1 MFATLVKPQLGWLR
15 RLAFCASL
23 LSIGAGPL
31 LGQTAFIN
39 EIHYDNIGKDTG
51 EAIEVAGPAKTDLS
65 GWVLA
70 LYNGRNGT
78 LYHTEPLSGI
88 IPDQANGFGA
98 IAFSLAKRIQNGAP
112 DGIALVANG
121 KVVQFL
127 SYEGTF
133 TAAGGPADGMTSTD
147 IRVAESGSTPG
158 EFSLQLKG
166 TGTASGDFFW
176 SKPTQSSFG
185 AVNAEQSFG
194 TDAATVTNTPSA
206 ENTRAS
212 SPLPSNP
219 SIAHSTS
226 PPVLRICELQG
237 AGHTSPHEGEQVVVR
252 GIVTAVARN
261 GFYFQDPTGDGDER
275 TSDGMFVYTKKAPKV
290 SVGDEVQV
298 TGPVIEYIPGGAAT
312 NNLSITEFS
321 QPDRI
326 QIVSTNNPAL
336 APVVLGATG
345 RQPPTRVIDDDRFA
359 VFDPAE
365 DGIDF
370 YESLEGMLVEV
381 PDAVAISPTNR
392 FGEIVVLANAG
403 AGQRLN
409 SRGGLNLTPTTLH
422 PQRIQLDDSL
432 LPGDMPA
439 AQVGDALGDVRG
451 PVSYRFGNFE
461 VLVLTEPVVE
471 SAGLVPETTTLV
483 GTAQHLTVGS
493 FNVFNLDPN
502 DDDKSADLA
511 DGQFAAIADQIVHRL
526 RSPDVLALQ
535 EVQDNSGGVNDGTTS
550 ADQTAQTLIAAIAA
564 AGGPRYA
571 YADVAPPDG
580 ADGGQPGGN
589 IRVAY
594 LYQPGRVAL
603 IGSVERIEDTD
614 GDDAFRRSRKPLKA
628 AFDFKGTKLTVIN
641 NHFSSKSGSPPLLG
655 RIQPPTNG
663 GLAKRLAQAAF
674 IHDLVAELLAA
685 DPNANIVVLG
695 DFNEC
700 SFPLAPVQP
709 PPGDVLQ
716 TLAGTPP
723 ILFNLGDAVDGD
735 LAYSYNFQGI
745 SQQLDHLLV
754 SSALLALQPE
764 FAPVH
769 VNTEFPNQA
778 SDHDPIL
785 ARLLLYDRPD

>member
-1 MFATLVKPQLGWLR
+1 MFATLAKPQLGWLR
-15 RLAFCASL
+15 RLALCASL
-23 LSIGAGPL
+23 LSLGAGPS

-51 EAIEVAGPAKTDLS
+51 EAIEVAGPAGTDLS
-65 GWVLA
+65 GWALA
-70 LYNGRNGT
+70 LYNGRNGASYRT
-78 LYHTEPLSGI
+78 KSLSGI
-88 IPDQANGFGA
+88 IPDQANGFGT
-98 IAFSLAKRIQNGAP
+98 IAFSFPRSIQNGAP
-112 DGIALVANG
+112 DGIALIANG
-121 KVVQFL
+121 QVVQFL

-133 TAAGGPADGMTSTD
+133 TAVGGPADGMTSTD
-147 IRVAESGSTPG
+147 IRVAESGSTPV

-166 TGTASGDFFW
+166 TGTAPSDFFW
-176 SKPTQSSFG
+176 SIPTQSSFG
-185 AVNAEQSFG
+185 AVNADQVFG
-194 TDAATVTNTPSA
+194 TDAAIDDNTP
-206 ENTRAS
+206 
-212 SPLPSNP
+212 L
-219 SIAHSTS
+219 
-226 PPVLRICELQG
+226 LRIYEIQG
-237 AGHTSPHEGEQVVVR
+237 ASHTSPHKDEQVSTR

-261 GFYFQDPTGDGDER
+261 GFYFQDPIGDGDER
-275 TSDGMFVYTKKAPKV
+275 TSDGMFVYTKKAPGV
-290 SVGDEVQV
+290 SIGDEVQV
-298 TGPVIEYIPGGAAT
+298 TDTVIEYIPGGAAT
-312 NNLSITEFS
+312 NNLSITQFS

-326 QIVSTNNPAL
+326 QTLSTGNPIP
-336 APVVLGATG
+336 APVVIGAAG
-345 RQPPTRVIDDDRFA
+345 RQPPTRVIDNDNFA
-359 VFDPAE
+359 IFDPEE

-381 PDAVAISPTNR
+381 QDAVAISPTNR
-392 FGEIVVLANAG
+392 FGEIVVLADAG
-403 AGQRLN
+403 AGQLLN
-409 SRGGLNLTPTTLH
+409 SRGGLNLTPDTLH

-432 LPGDMPA
+432 LPGPMPA
-439 AQVGDALGDVRG
+439 AQVGDALGTVHG

-471 SAGLVPETTTLV
+471 SAGLVPETTALV

-493 FNVFNLDPN
+493 FNVLNLDPN
-502 DDDKSADLA
+502 DDDESADLA

-526 RSPDVLALQ
+526 RAPDVLALQ
-535 EVQDNSGGVNDGTTS
+535 EMQDNSGAVNDGTTS

-564 AGGPRYA
+564 AGGPKYE

-594 LYQPGRVAL
+594 LYQPARVAL
-603 IGSVERIEDTD
+603 IGAVERIE
-614 GDDAFRRSRKPLKA
+614 DDAFRRSRKPLKA

-641 NHFSSKSGSPPLLG
+641 NHFSSKFGSPPLFG

-663 GLAKRLAQAAF
+663 GLAQRLAQAAF

-695 DFNEC
+695 DLNEC
-700 SFPLAPVQP
+700 PFPLAPVQP

-723 ILFNLGDAVDGD
+723 ILFNLGDEGDGD
-735 LAYSYNFQGI
+735 LAYSYNFQGN
-745 SQQLDHLLV
+745 SQQLDYLLV
-754 SSALLALQPE
+754 SAALLALQPE
-764 FAPVH
+764 FDPVH

-785 ARLLLYDRPD
+785 ARFLLY

>member
-1 MFATLVKPQLGWLR
+1 MFATLAKPQLGWLR
-15 RLAFCASL
+15 RSVLCASL

-39 EIHYDNIGKDTG
+39 EIHYDNIGKDTD
-51 EAIEVAGPAKTDLS
+51 EAIEVAGPAGTNLS
-65 GWVLA
+65 GWALA

-88 IPDQANGFGA
+88 IPDQADGFGA
-98 IAFSLAKRIQNGAP
+98 VAFGLAKRIQNGSP

-147 IRVAESGSTPG
+147 IRVAESGSTPV

-166 TGTASGDFFW
+166 TDTTPGDFFW
-176 SKPTQSSFG
+176 SIPAQSSFG
-185 AVNAEQSFG
+185 AVNAEQVFG
-194 TDAATVTNTPSA
+194 TDAAINDNTPSA
-206 ENTRAS
+206 AH
-212 SPLPSNP
+212 
-219 SIAHSTS
+219 IAS
-226 PPVLRICELQG
+226 PPVLRICKIQG
-237 AGHTSPHEGEQVVVR
+237 AGHISPHEGEQVATR

-261 GFYFQDPTGDGDER
+261 GFYFQDATGDGDER
-275 TSDGMFVYTKKAPKV
+275 TSDGMFVFTKNAPKV
-290 SVGDEVQV
+290 SIGDEVQV
-298 TGPVIEYIPGGAAT
+298 TGTVIEYIPGGAAT

-326 QIVSTNNPAL
+326 KIVSTGNPIPAPL
-336 APVVLGATG
+336 AIGAAD
-345 RQPPTRVIDDDRFA
+345 RRPPTRVIDNDNFA
-359 VFDPAE
+359 IFDPAE

-381 PDAVAISPTNR
+381 QDAVAISPTNR
-392 FGEIVVLANAG
+392 FGEIVVLADAG
-403 AGQRLN
+403 ARQQLN
-409 SRGGLNLTPTTLH
+409 SRVGLNLTPETLH

-432 LPGDMPA
+432 LPGAMPA
-439 AQVGDALGDVRG
+439 AQVGDTLGDVRG

-471 SAGLVPETTTLV
+471 SAGLMPEMTTLI

-526 RSPDVLALQ
+526 GAPDVLALQ
-535 EVQDNSGGVNDGTTS
+535 EVQDNSGAANDGTTS
-550 ADQTAQTLIAAIAA
+550 ADQTAQTLIAAVAA
-564 AGGPRYA
+564 AGGPSYE

-614 GDDAFRRSRKPLKA
+614 GDDAFRNSRKPLKA

-641 NHFSSKSGSPPLLG
+641 CHFSSKSGSPPLFG
-655 RIQPPTNG
+655 RIQPTTNG
-663 GLAKRLAQAAF
+663 GLPKRLAQAAF

-700 SFPLAPVQP
+700 PFPLDPVQP

-723 ILFNLGDAVDGD
+723 LLFNLGDAVNGD

-754 SSALLALQPE
+754 SSALITLQPE
-764 FAPVH
+764 FDHVH

>member
-1 MFATLVKPQLGWLR
+1 MFATYSKPQLGWLR
-15 RLAFCASL
+15 RLALCAFL
-23 LSIGAGPL
+23 LSLGAGPL

-51 EAIEVAGPAKTDLS
+51 EAIEVAGPAGTDLS
-65 GWVLA
+65 GWALA
-70 LYNGRNGT
+70 LYNGRNGA
-78 LYHTEPLSGI
+78 LYRTKSLSGV
-88 IPDQANGFGA
+88 IPDQTNGFGT
-98 IAFSLAKRIQNGAP
+98 ISFGFAKSIQNGAP

-121 KVVQFL
+121 KIIQFL

-133 TAAGGPADGMTSTD
+133 TAVGGPADGMTSTD
-147 IRVAESGSTPG
+147 IRVAESGSTPV

-166 TGTASGDFFW
+166 TGTAPSDFFW
-176 SKPTQSSFG
+176 SIPTQSSFG
-185 AVNAEQSFG
+185 AVNADQVFG
-194 TDAATVTNTPSA
+194 TDAAIDDNTP
-206 ENTRAS
+206 
-212 SPLPSNP
+212 L
-219 SIAHSTS
+219 
-226 PPVLRICELQG
+226 LRIYEIQG
-237 AGHTSPHEGEQVVVR
+237 ASHTSPHKDEQVSTR
-252 GIVTAVARN
+252 GIVTAVSRN
-261 GFYFQDPTGDGDER
+261 GFYFQDAIGDGDER
-275 TSDGMFVYTKKAPKV
+275 TSDGMFVYTKSVPKV
-290 SVGDEVQV
+290 SIGDEVQV
-298 TGPVIEYIPGGAAT
+298 TDTVIEYIPGSAAT

-326 QIVSTNNPAL
+326 QTLSTGNPIP
-336 APVVLGATG
+336 APVVLGAAG
-345 RQPPTRVIDDDRFA
+345 RQPPTRVIDNDNFA
-359 VFDPAE
+359 IFDPAE

-381 PDAVAISPTNR
+381 QDVVAISPTNR
-392 FGEIVVLANAG
+392 FGEIVVLADAG
-403 AGQRLN
+403 AGQQLN
-409 SRGGLNLTPTTLH
+409 SRGGLNLTPDSLH

-439 AQVGDALGDVRG
+439 AQVGDALGTVHG

-471 SAGLVPETTTLV
+471 SAGLVPETTALV
-483 GTAQHLTVGS
+483 GTATHLTVGS
-493 FNVFNLDPN
+493 FNVLNLDPN
-502 DDDKSADLA
+502 DDDESADIA

-526 RSPDVLALQ
+526 GAPDVLALQ
-535 EVQDNSGGVNDGTTS
+535 EMQDDSGAANDGTTS

-564 AGGPRYA
+564 AGGPRYE

-594 LYQPGRVAL
+594 LYQPARVAL
-603 IGSVERIEDTD
+603 IGAVERLE
-614 GDDAFRRSRKPLKA
+614 DDAFRNSRKPLKA

-641 NHFSSKSGSPPLLG
+641 NHFSSKFGSPPLFG

-663 GLAKRLAQAAF
+663 GLVQRLAQAAF

-695 DFNEC
+695 DLNEC
-700 SFPLAPVQP
+700 PFPLAPMQP

-723 ILFNLGDAVDGD
+723 ILFNLGDEGDGD

-745 SQQLDHLLV
+745 SQQLDYLLV
-754 SSALLALQPE
+754 SAALLALQPE
-764 FAPVH
+764 FDHVH

>member
-1 MFATLVKPQLGWLR
+1 MSATYAKPQHGWLR
-15 RLAFCASL
+15 RSAFCAFL
-23 LSIGAGPL
+23 LSLVAEPL
-31 LGQTAFIN
+31 LGQPAFIN
-39 EIHYDNIGKDTG
+39 EIHYDNTGKDTG
-51 EAIEVAGPAKTDLS
+51 EAIEIAGPAGTDLS
-65 GWVLA
+65 GWALV
-70 LYNGRNGT
+70 LYNGRNGASYRT
-78 LYHTEPLSGI
+78 KSLSGI
-88 IPDQANGFGA
+88 IPDQANKFGA
-98 IAFSLAKRIQNGAP
+98 ISFSFPRSIQNGSP

-133 TAAGGPADGMTSTD
+133 TAVGGPADGMTSTD
-147 IRVAESGSTPG
+147 IRVAESNSTPV

-166 TGTASGDFFW
+166 TGTAPGDFFW
-176 SKPTQSSFG
+176 SIPTQSSFG
-185 AVNAEQSFG
+185 APNAEQVFG
-194 TDAATVTNTPSA
+194 TDAA
-206 ENTRAS
+206 
-212 SPLPSNP
+212 
-219 SIAHSTS
+219 S
-226 PPVLRICELQG
+226 PPELRICEIQG
-237 AGHTSPHEGEQVVVR
+237 AGHTSPHKDEQVSTR
-252 GIVTAVARN
+252 GIVTAVARS
-261 GFYFQDPTGDGDER
+261 GFYFQDPIGDGDER
-275 TSDGMFVYTKKAPKV
+275 TSDGMFVYTKSAPKV
-290 SVGDEVQV
+290 AIGDEVQV
-298 TGPVIEYIPGGAAT
+298 TGTVIEYIPGGAAT
-312 NNLSITEFS
+312 NNLTITEFS

-326 QIVSTNNPAL
+326 QTLSTGNPTP
-336 APVVLGATG
+336 APVVLGAAG

-359 VFDPAE
+359 VFDPAD

-392 FGEIVVLANAG
+392 FGEIVVLADAG
-403 AGQRLN
+403 AGQPLN
-409 SRGGLNLTPTTLH
+409 SRGGLNMTPHTLH

-432 LPGDMPA
+432 LPGAMPT
-439 AQVGDALGDVRG
+439 AQVGDALGHVRG

-471 SAGLVPETTTLV
+471 SAGLVPETTALV
-483 GTAQHLTVGS
+483 GTATHLTVGS
-493 FNVFNLDPN
+493 FNVYNLDPN
-502 DDDKSADLA
+502 DHDKSADLA
-511 DGQFAAIADQIVHRL
+511 DGQFAALADQIVHRL
-526 RSPDVLALQ
+526 RAPDVLALQ
-535 EVQDNSGGVNDGTTS
+535 EVQDNSGAANDGTTS

-564 AGGPRYA
+564 AGGPKYE

-594 LYQPGRVAL
+594 LYQPARVAL
-603 IGSVERIEDTD
+603 IGSVERIE
-614 GDDAFRRSRKPLKA
+614 DDAFRRSRKPLKA

-641 NHFSSKSGSPPLLG
+641 CHFSSKFGSPPLFG

-663 GLAKRLAQAAF
+663 GLAQRLAQAAF

-695 DFNEC
+695 DLNEN

-709 PPGDVLQ
+709 PPGHVLQ

-723 ILFNLGDAVDGD
+723 ILFNLGDAEDGD
-735 LAYSYNFQGI
+735 SAYSYNFQGI

-754 SSALLALQPE
+754 SAALFALQPE
-764 FAPVH
+764 FDYVH

-785 ARLLLYDRPD
+785 ARLLLY

>member
-1 MFATLVKPQLGWLR
+1 MSATLAKPQHGWIR
-15 RLAFCASL
+15 RSALCAFL
-23 LSIGAGPL
+23 LSLGAGPL

-39 EIHYDNIGKDTG
+39 EIHYDNTGKDTG
-51 EAIEVAGPAKTDLS
+51 EAIEVAGPVGTDLS
-65 GWVLA
+65 GWALV
-70 LYNGRNGT
+70 LYNGRNGASYRT
-78 LYHTEPLSGI
+78 KSLSGI
-88 IPDQANGFGA
+88 IPDQTNGFGT
-98 IAFSLAKRIQNGAP
+98 IAFGFAKSIQNGAP

-121 KVVQFL
+121 QVAQFL

-133 TAAGGPADGMTSTD
+133 TGVGGPADGMTSID
-147 IRVAESGSTPG
+147 IQVAESGSTPV

-166 TGTASGDFFW
+166 TGTVPGNFFW
-176 SKPTQSSFG
+176 SIPTQSSFG
-185 AVNAEQSFG
+185 AVNAEQVFG
-194 TDAATVTNTPSA
+194 TDAA
-206 ENTRAS
+206 
-212 SPLPSNP
+212 
-219 SIAHSTS
+219 S
-226 PPVLRICELQG
+226 PPELRICEIQG
-237 AGHTSPHEGEQVVVR
+237 ASHTSPHKDEQVSTR

-275 TSDGMFVYTKKAPKV
+275 TSDGIFVYAKSAPKV
-290 SVGDEVQV
+290 AIGDEVQV
-298 TGPVIEYIPGGAAT
+298 TGTVIEYIPGSAAT

-326 QIVSTNNPAL
+326 QTLSTGNPTP
-336 APVVLGATG
+336 APVVLGAAG

-359 VFDPAE
+359 VFDPAD

-392 FGEIVVLANAG
+392 FGEIVVLADAG
-403 AGQRLN
+403 AGQPLN
-409 SRGGLNLTPTTLH
+409 SRGGLNLRPDTLH

-432 LPGDMPA
+432 LPGPMPA
-439 AQVGDALGDVRG
+439 AQVGDALGTVRG

-471 SAGLVPETTTLV
+471 SAGSVPETTALV
-483 GTAQHLTVGS
+483 GTATHLTVGS
-493 FNVFNLDPN
+493 FNVYNLDPN
-502 DDDKSADLA
+502 DHDKSADLA
-511 DGQFAAIADQIVHRL
+511 DGQFAALADQIVHRL
-526 RSPDVLALQ
+526 RAPDVLALQ
-535 EVQDNSGGVNDGTTS
+535 EVQDNSGAANDGTTS

-564 AGGPRYA
+564 AGGPKYE

-594 LYQPGRVAL
+594 LYQPARVAL
-603 IGSVERIEDTD
+603 MGSVERIE
-614 GDDAFRRSRKPLKA
+614 DDAFRRSRKPLKA
-628 AFDFKGTKLTVIN
+628 AFDFKGTKLTMIN
-641 NHFSSKSGSPPLLG
+641 CHFSSKSGSPPLFG

-663 GLAKRLAQAAF
+663 GLAQRLAQAAF
-674 IHDLVAELLAA
+674 IHGFVAELLAA

-695 DFNEC
+695 DLNEN

-709 PPGDVLQ
+709 SLGDVLQ

-735 LAYSYNFQGI
+735 SAYSYNFQGI

-754 SSALLALQPE
+754 SAALLALQPE
-764 FAPVH
+764 FDYVH

-785 ARLLLYDRPD
+785 ARLLLY

>member
-1 MFATLVKPQLGWLR
+1 MFATLAKLQLGWLR
-15 RLAFCASL
+15 RSALRAFL
-23 LSIGAGPL
+23 LSLAAGPL
-31 LGQTAFIN
+31 LGQPAFIN

-51 EAIEVAGPAKTDLS
+51 EAIEIAGPAGTDLS
-65 GWVLA
+65 GWALV
-70 LYNGRNGT
+70 LYNGRNGASYRT
-78 LYHTEPLSGI
+78 KSLSGI
-88 IPDQANGFGA
+88 IPDQTNGFGT
-98 IAFSLAKRIQNGAP
+98 IAFGFAKSIQNGAP

-121 KVVQFL
+121 QVVQFL

-133 TAAGGPADGMTSTD
+133 TAVGGPADGMTSID
-147 IRVAESGSTPG
+147 IQVAESGSTPV

-166 TGTASGDFFW
+166 TGTAPGDFFW
-176 SKPTQSSFG
+176 SIPTQASFG
-185 AVNAEQSFG
+185 APNAEQVFG
-194 TDAATVTNTPSA
+194 TDAA
-206 ENTRAS
+206 
-212 SPLPSNP
+212 
-219 SIAHSTS
+219 S
-226 PPVLRICELQG
+226 PPELRICEIQG
-237 AGHTSPHEGEQVVVR
+237 ASHTSPHKDEQVSTR

-275 TSDGMFVYTKKAPKV
+275 TSDGIFVYTKSAPKV
-290 SVGDEVQV
+290 AIGDEVQV
-298 TGPVIEYIPGGAAT
+298 TGTVIEYIPGSAAT

-326 QIVSTNNPAL
+326 QTLSTGNPTP
-336 APVVLGATG
+336 APVVLGAAG
-345 RQPPTRVIDDDRFA
+345 RQPPTRVIDNDRFA

-392 FGEIVVLANAG
+392 FGEIVVLADAG
-403 AGQRLN
+403 AGQPLN
-409 SRGGLNLTPTTLH
+409 SRGGLNLTPHTLH

-432 LPGDMPA
+432 LPGPMPA
-439 AQVGDALGDVRG
+439 AQVGDALGTVRG

-461 VLVLTEPVVE
+461 VLVLAEPVVE
-471 SAGLVPETTTLV
+471 SAGLVPETTALV

-493 FNVFNLDPN
+493 FNVYNLDPN
-502 DDDKSADLA
+502 DDDNSADIA

-526 RSPDVLALQ
+526 RAPDVLALQ
-535 EVQDNSGGVNDGTTS
+535 EVQDNSGSANDGTTS

-564 AGGPRYA
+564 VGGPKYE
-571 YADVAPPDG
+571 YADVPPPNG
-580 ADGGQPGGN
+580 TDGGQPGGN

-594 LYQPGRVAL
+594 LYQPARVAL
-603 IGSVERIEDTD
+603 IGSVEPIE
-614 GDDAFRRSRKPLKA
+614 DDAFRRSRKPLMA

-641 NHFSSKSGSPPLLG
+641 CHFSSKFGSPPLFG

-663 GLAKRLAQAAF
+663 GLAQRLAQAAF
-674 IHDLVAELLAA
+674 VHDLVADLLAA

-695 DFNEC
+695 DLNES
-700 SFPLAPVQP
+700 SFSLAPVQP
-709 PPGDVLQ
+709 PLGDVLQ

-735 LAYSYNFQGI
+735 SAYSYNFQGI

-754 SSALLALQPE
+754 SAALLALQPE
-764 FAPVH
+764 FDYVH

-785 ARLLLYDRPD
+785 ARLLLY

>member
-1 MFATLVKPQLGWLR
+1 MFAILAKPQLGWLR
-15 RLAFCASL
+15 RLALCASL
-23 LSIGAGPL
+23 LSLGAGPS

-39 EIHYDNIGKDTG
+39 EIHYDNTGKDTG
-51 EAIEVAGPAKTDLS
+51 EAIEIAGPAGTNLS
-65 GWVLA
+65 GWTLV

-78 LYHTEPLSGI
+78 LYRTKSLSGI
-88 IPDQANGFGA
+88 IPDQANGFGT
-98 IAFSLAKRIQNGAP
+98 IAFSFPRSIQNGAP
-112 DGIALVANG
+112 DGIALIANG

-127 SYEGTF
+127 SYEGTL
-133 TAAGGPADGMTSTD
+133 TAVGGPADGMTSTD
-147 IRVAESGSTPG
+147 IRVAESNSTPV

-166 TGTASGDFFW
+166 TGTAPSDFFW
-176 SKPTQSSFG
+176 SIPTQSSFG
-185 AVNAEQSFG
+185 AVNAEQVFG
-194 TDAATVTNTPSA
+194 TDAA
-206 ENTRAS
+206 
-212 SPLPSNP
+212 
-219 SIAHSTS
+219 S
-226 PPVLRICELQG
+226 PPLLRIYEIQG
-237 AGHTSPHEGEQVVVR
+237 ASHTSPHKGEQVSVR

-275 TSDGMFVYTKKAPKV
+275 TSDGMFVYTQKAPGV
-290 SVGDEVQV
+290 SIGDEVQV
-298 TGPVIEYIPGGAAT
+298 TDTAIEYIPGGAST

-326 QIVSTNNPAL
+326 QTLSTGNPIP
-336 APVVLGATG
+336 APVVIGSAG
-345 RQPPTRVIDDDRFA
+345 RQPPTRVIDNDNFA
-359 VFDPAE
+359 IFDPEE

-381 PDAVAISPTNR
+381 QDAVAISPTNR
-392 FGEIVVLANAG
+392 FGEIVVLADAG
-403 AGQRLN
+403 AGQQLN
-409 SRGGLNLTPTTLH
+409 ARGGLNLTPDSLH
-422 PQRIQLDDSL
+422 PQRIQIDDSL
-432 LPGDMPA
+432 LPGAMPA
-439 AQVGDALGDVRG
+439 AQVGDALGDVHG
-451 PVSYRFGNFE
+451 PFSYRFGNFE

-471 SAGLVPETTTLV
+471 STGLAPETTAFV

-502 DDDKSADLA
+502 DDDESADLA
-511 DGQFAAIADQIVHRL
+511 DGQFAALADQIVHRL
-526 RSPDVLALQ
+526 RAPDVLALQ
-535 EVQDNSGGVNDGTTS
+535 EVQDNSGSANDGTTS

-564 AGGPRYA
+564 AGGPKYE
-571 YADVAPPDG
+571 YVDVAPPDG

-594 LYQPGRVAL
+594 LYQPARVAL
-603 IGSVERIEDTD
+603 ISSVERIED
-614 GDDAFRRSRKPLKA
+614 DAFRNSRKPLKA
-628 AFDFKGTKLTVIN
+628 VFNFKGTKLTVIN
-641 NHFSSKSGSPPLLG
+641 CHFSSKFGSPPLFG

-663 GLAKRLAQAAF
+663 GLAQRLAQAAF
-674 IHDLVAELLAA
+674 IHDLVTDLLAA

-700 SFPLAPVQP
+700 PFPLAPVQP

-723 ILFNLGDAVDGD
+723 ILFNLGDAEDGD
-735 LAYSYNFQGI
+735 SAYSYNFQGI
-745 SQQLDHLLV
+745 SQQLDYLLV

-764 FAPVH
+764 FDYVH

>member
-1 MFATLVKPQLGWLR
+1 MFDTRSKPQLGWLR
-15 RLAFCASL
+15 RSAFCASL

-51 EAIEVAGPAKTDLS
+51 EAIEVAGPAGTDLS
-65 GWVLA
+65 GWALA
-70 LYNGRNGT
+70 LYNGRNST
-78 LYHTEPLSGI
+78 LYRTKPLSGI
-88 IPDQANGFGA
+88 IPDQANGFGT
-98 IAFSLAKRIQNGAP
+98 ISFGFAKSIQNGAP

-147 IRVAESGSTPG
+147 IRVAESGSTSVG
-158 EFSLQLKG
+158 FSLQLKG
-166 TGTASGDFFW
+166 TGTAPGDFFW
-176 SKPTQSSFG
+176 SIPTQSSFG
-185 AVNAEQSFG
+185 AVNAEQVFG
-194 TDAATVTNTPSA
+194 TDAAIVANTPSA
-206 ENTRAS
+206 A
-212 SPLPSNP
+212 PL
-219 SIAHSTS
+219 AS
-226 PPVLRICELQG
+226 PPVLRICEIQG
-237 AGHTSPHEGEQVVVR
+237 AGHISPHEGEQVATR

-261 GFYFQDPTGDGDER
+261 GFYFQDATGDGDER
-275 TSDGMFVYTKKAPKV
+275 TSDGMFVFTKNAPRV

-326 QIVSTNNPAL
+326 KIVSTGNPIP
-336 APVVLGATG
+336 APVAIGAAG
-345 RQPPTRVIDDDRFA
+345 RRPPTRVIDNDNFA
-359 VFDPAE
+359 IFDPAE

-370 YESLEGMLVEV
+370 YESLEGLLVEV
-381 PDAVAISPTNR
+381 QDAVAISPTNR
-392 FGEIVVLANAG
+392 FGEIVVLADAG
-403 AGQRLN
+403 ARQQLN
-409 SRGGLNLTPTTLH
+409 SRGGLNLTPETLH

-432 LPGDMPA
+432 LPGAMPA

-471 SAGLVPETTTLV
+471 SAGLVPEMTTLV

-526 RSPDVLALQ
+526 GAPDVLALQ
-535 EVQDNSGGVNDGTTS
+535 EVQDNSGAANDGTTS

-564 AGGPRYA
+564 AGGPRYE

-614 GDDAFRRSRKPLKA
+614 GDDAFRNSRKPLKA

-641 NHFSSKSGSPPLLG
+641 CHFSSKSGSPPLFG

-700 SFPLAPVQP
+700 PFPLAPVQP

-764 FAPVH
+764 FDHVH

-785 ARLLLYDRPD
+785 ARLLLY

>member
-1 MFATLVKPQLGWLR
+1 MFATLAKPQLGWLR
-15 RLAFCASL
+15 RSAFCASL

-39 EIHYDNIGKDTG
+39 EIHYDNIGKDTD
-51 EAIEVAGPAKTDLS
+51 EAIEVAGPAGTNLS
-65 GWVLA
+65 GWALA

-88 IPDQANGFGA
+88 IPDQADGFGA
-98 IAFSLAKRIQNGAP
+98 VAFGLAKRIQNGSP

-147 IRVAESGSTPG
+147 IRVAESGSTPVG
-158 EFSLQLKG
+158 FSLQLKG
-166 TGTASGDFFW
+166 TGTAPGDFFW
-176 SKPTQSSFG
+176 SIPTQSSFG
-185 AVNAEQSFG
+185 AVNAEQVFG
-194 TDAATVTNTPSA
+194 TDAAINDNTPSA
-206 ENTRAS
+206 
-212 SPLPSNP
+212 
-219 SIAHSTS
+219 AHVAS
-226 PPVLRICELQG
+226 PPVLRICKIQG
-237 AGHTSPHEGEQVVVR
+237 AGHISPHEGEQVATR

-261 GFYFQDPTGDGDER
+261 GFYFQDATGDGDER
-275 TSDGMFVYTKKAPKV
+275 TSDGMFVFTKNAPKV
-290 SVGDEVQV
+290 SIGDEVQV
-298 TGPVIEYIPGGAAT
+298 TGTVIEYIPGGAAT

-326 QIVSTNNPAL
+326 KIVSTGNPIP
-336 APVVLGATG
+336 APVAIGAAG
-345 RQPPTRVIDDDRFA
+345 RRPPTRVIDNDNFA
-359 VFDPAE
+359 IFDPAE

-381 PDAVAISPTNR
+381 QDAVAISPTNR
-392 FGEIVVLANAG
+392 FGEIVVLADAG
-403 AGQRLN
+403 ARQQLN
-409 SRGGLNLTPTTLH
+409 SRGGLNLTPETLH

-432 LPGDMPA
+432 LPGAMPA
-439 AQVGDALGDVRG
+439 AQVGDALGYVRG

-471 SAGLVPETTTLV
+471 SAGLVPEMTTLV

-526 RSPDVLALQ
+526 GAPDVLALQ
-535 EVQDNSGGVNDGTTS
+535 EVQDNSGAANDGTTS

-564 AGGPRYA
+564 AGGPRYE

-614 GDDAFRRSRKPLKA
+614 GDDAFRNSRKPLKA

-641 NHFSSKSGSPPLLG
+641 CHFSSKSGSPPLFG
-655 RIQPPTNG
+655 RIQPTTNG
-663 GLAKRLAQAAF
+663 GLPKRLAQAAF

-700 SFPLAPVQP
+700 PFPLDPVQP

-723 ILFNLGDAVDGD
+723 LLFNLGDAMDGD

-754 SSALLALQPE
+754 SSALIALQPE
-764 FAPVH
+764 FDHVH

>member
-1 MFATLVKPQLGWLR
+1 M
-15 RLAFCASL
+15 
-23 LSIGAGPL
+23 

-39 EIHYDNIGKDTG
+39 EIHYDNIGKDTD
-51 EAIEVAGPAKTDLS
+51 EAIEVAGPAGPNLS
-65 GWVLA
+65 GWALA

-88 IPDQANGFGA
+88 IPDQADGFGA
-98 IAFSLAKRIQNGAP
+98 VAFGLAKRIQNGSP

-133 TAAGGPADGMTSTD
+133 TAAGGSADGMTSTD
-147 IRVAESGSTPG
+147 IRVAESGSTPE

-176 SKPTQSSFG
+176 SIPTQSSFG
-185 AVNAEQSFG
+185 AVNAEQVFG
-194 TDAATVTNTPSA
+194 TDAAINDNTPSA
-206 ENTRAS
+206 
-212 SPLPSNP
+212 
-219 SIAHSTS
+219 AHVAS
-226 PPVLRICELQG
+226 PPVLRICKIQG
-237 AGHTSPHEGEQVVVR
+237 AGHISPHEGEQVATR

-261 GFYFQDPTGDGDER
+261 GFYFQDATGDGDER
-275 TSDGMFVYTKKAPKV
+275 TSDGMFVFTKNAPKV
-290 SVGDEVQV
+290 SIGDEVQV
-298 TGPVIEYIPGGAAT
+298 TGTVIEYIPGGAAT

-326 QIVSTNNPAL
+326 KIVSTGNPIP
-336 APVVLGATG
+336 APVAIGAAG
-345 RQPPTRVIDDDRFA
+345 RRPPTRVIDNDNFA
-359 VFDPAE
+359 IFDPAE

-381 PDAVAISPTNR
+381 QDAVAISPTNR
-392 FGEIVVLANAG
+392 FGEIVVLADAG
-403 AGQRLN
+403 AGQQLN
-409 SRGGLNLTPTTLH
+409 SRGGLNLTPETLH
-422 PQRIQLDDSL
+422 PQRIQIDDSL
-432 LPGDMPA
+432 LPGAIPA
-439 AQVGDALGDVRG
+439 AQVGDALGYVRG

-471 SAGLVPETTTLV
+471 SAGLVPEMTTLV

-526 RSPDVLALQ
+526 GAPDVLALQ
-535 EVQDNSGGVNDGTTS
+535 EVQDNSGAANDGTTS

-564 AGGPRYA
+564 AGGPRYE

-614 GDDAFRRSRKPLKA
+614 GDDAFRNSRKPLKA

-641 NHFSSKSGSPPLLG
+641 CHFSSKSGSPPLFG
-655 RIQPPTNG
+655 RIQPTTNG
-663 GLAKRLAQAAF
+663 GLPKRLAQAAF

-700 SFPLAPVQP
+700 PFPLDPVQP

-723 ILFNLGDAVDGD
+723 LLFNLGDAVDGD

-754 SSALLALQPE
+754 SSALITLQPE
-764 FAPVH
+764 FDHVH

>member
-1 MFATLVKPQLGWLR
+1 M
-15 RLAFCASL
+15 
-23 LSIGAGPL
+23 

-39 EIHYDNIGKDTG
+39 EIHYDNTGKDTG
-51 EAIEVAGPAKTDLS
+51 EAIEVAGPVGTDLS
-65 GWVLA
+65 GWALV
-70 LYNGRNGT
+70 LYNGRNGASYRT
-78 LYHTEPLSGI
+78 KSLSGI
-88 IPDQANGFGA
+88 IPDQTNGFGT
-98 IAFSLAKRIQNGAP
+98 IAFGFAKSIQNGAP

-121 KVVQFL
+121 QVAQFL

-133 TAAGGPADGMTSTD
+133 TAVGGPADGMTSID
-147 IRVAESGSTPG
+147 IQVAESGSTPV

-166 TGTASGDFFW
+166 TGTVPGNFFW
-176 SKPTQSSFG
+176 GIPTQSSFG
-185 AVNAEQSFG
+185 AVNTEQVFG
-194 TDAATVTNTPSA
+194 EDAA
-206 ENTRAS
+206 
-212 SPLPSNP
+212 
-219 SIAHSTS
+219 S
-226 PPVLRICELQG
+226 PPVLKICEIQG
-237 AGHTSPHEGEQVVVR
+237 ASHTSPHKAEQVSTR
-252 GIVTAVARN
+252 GIVTAVARS

-275 TSDGMFVYTKKAPKV
+275 TSDGMFVYAKSAPKV
-290 SVGDEVQV
+290 AIGDEVQV
-298 TGPVIEYIPGGAAT
+298 TGTVIEYIPGSAAT

-326 QIVSTNNPAL
+326 QTLSTGNPTP
-336 APVVLGATG
+336 APVVLGAAG

-359 VFDPAE
+359 VFDPAD

-392 FGEIVVLANAG
+392 FGEIVVLADAG
-403 AGQRLN
+403 AGQPLN
-409 SRGGLNLTPTTLH
+409 SRGGLNLRPDTLH

-432 LPGDMPA
+432 LPGPMPA
-439 AQVGDALGDVRG
+439 AQVGDALGTVRG

-461 VLVLTEPVVE
+461 VLVLAEPVVE
-471 SAGLVPETTTLV
+471 SAGLVPETTALV
-483 GTAQHLTVGS
+483 GTATHLTVGS
-493 FNVFNLDPN
+493 FNVYNLDPN
-502 DDDKSADLA
+502 DHDKSADLA
-511 DGQFAAIADQIVHRL
+511 DGQFAALADQIVHRL
-526 RSPDVLALQ
+526 RAPDVLALQ
-535 EVQDNSGGVNDGTTS
+535 EVQDNSGAANDGTTS

-564 AGGPRYA
+564 AGGPKYE

-594 LYQPGRVAL
+594 LYQPARVAL
-603 IGSVERIEDTD
+603 MGSVERIE
-614 GDDAFRRSRKPLKA
+614 DDAFRRSRKPLKA
-628 AFDFKGTKLTVIN
+628 AFDFKGTKLTMIN
-641 NHFSSKSGSPPLLG
+641 CHFSSKSGSPPLFG

-663 GLAKRLAQAAF
+663 GLAQRLAQAAF
-674 IHDLVAELLAA
+674 IHGFVAELLAA

-695 DFNEC
+695 DLNEN

-709 PPGDVLQ
+709 SLGDVLQ

-735 LAYSYNFQGI
+735 SAYSYNFQGI

-754 SSALLALQPE
+754 SAALLALQPE
-764 FAPVH
+764 FDYVH

-785 ARLLLYDRPD
+785 ARLLLY

>member
-1 MFATLVKPQLGWLR
+1 MFAIYAKPQLGWLR
-15 RLAFCASL
+15 RSAFCAFL
-23 LSIGAGPL
+23 LSLVAGPL

-51 EAIEVAGPAKTDLS
+51 EAIEIAGSAGIDLS
-65 GWVLA
+65 GWALA
-70 LYNGRNGT
+70 LYNGRNGASYRT
-78 LYHTEPLSGI
+78 KSLSGI
-88 IPDQANGFGA
+88 IPDQTNGFGT
-98 IAFSLAKRIQNGAP
+98 ISFSFPRSIQNGAP

-121 KVVQFL
+121 QVVQFL
-127 SYEGTF
+127 SYEGTI
-133 TAAGGPADGMTSTD
+133 TAVGGPADGMTSTD
-147 IRVAESGSTPG
+147 IRVAESGSTPM

-176 SKPTQSSFG
+176 SIPTQSSFG
-185 AVNAEQSFG
+185 AVNAEQVFG
-194 TDAATVTNTPSA
+194 TDAAINDNTPSA
-206 ENTRAS
+206 
-212 SPLPSNP
+212 
-219 SIAHSTS
+219 AHVAS
-226 PPVLRICELQG
+226 PPVLKICEIQG
-237 AGHTSPHEGEQVVVR
+237 ASHTSPHKDEQVSTR

-261 GFYFQDPTGDGDER
+261 GFYFQDPIGDGDER
-275 TSDGMFVYTKKAPKV
+275 TSDGMFVYTKSAPKV
-290 SVGDEVQV
+290 AIGDEVQV
-298 TGPVIEYIPGGAAT
+298 TGTVIEYIPGGAAT

-326 QIVSTNNPAL
+326 QPLSTGNPTP
-336 APVVLGATG
+336 APVVLGAAG

-381 PDAVAISPTNR
+381 QDAVAISPTNR
-392 FGEIVVLANAG
+392 FGEIVVLADAG
-403 AGQRLN
+403 AGQQLN
-409 SRGGLNLTPTTLH
+409 SRGGLNLRPDTLH

-432 LPGDMPA
+432 LPGAMPA
-439 AQVGDALGDVRG
+439 AQVGDALGNMRG

-471 SAGLVPETTTLV
+471 SAGLTPETTTLV

-535 EVQDNSGGVNDGTTS
+535 EVQDNSGAANDGTTS

-564 AGGPRYA
+564 AGGPRYE

-594 LYQPGRVAL
+594 LYQPARVAP
-603 IGSVERIEDTD
+603 IGSVERIE
-614 GDDAFRRSRKPLKA
+614 DDAFRRSRKPLKA
-628 AFDFKGTKLTVIN
+628 AFDFKGTKLTMIN
-641 NHFSSKSGSPPLLG
+641 CHFSSKFGSPPLFG

-663 GLAKRLAQAAF
+663 GLAQRLAQAAF
-674 IHDLVAELLAA
+674 IHGLVAELLAA

-695 DFNEC
+695 DFNELP
-700 SFPLAPVQP
+700 FPLDPVQP

-735 LAYSYNFQGI
+735 LAYSYNFQGN
-745 SQQLDHLLV
+745 SQQLDYLLV
-754 SSALLALQPE
+754 SAALLALQPE
-764 FAPVH
+764 FDHVH

>member
-1 MFATLVKPQLGWLR
+1 MFATYAKPQHGWLR
-15 RLAFCASL
+15 RSAFCAFL
-23 LSIGAGPL
+23 LSLVAGPL
-31 LGQTAFIN
+31 LGQTVFIN
-39 EIHYDNIGKDTG
+39 EIHYDNTGKDTG
-51 EAIEVAGPAKTDLS
+51 EAIEIAGPAGTDLS

-78 LYHTEPLSGI
+78 LYRTKRLSGI
-88 IPDQANGFGA
+88 IPDQANGFGTV
-98 IAFSLAKRIQNGAP
+98 AFGFAKNIQNGSP

-121 KVVQFL
+121 QVVQFL

-133 TAAGGPADGMTSTD
+133 TAVGGPADGMTSTD
-147 IRVAESGSTPG
+147 IRVAESNSTPV

-166 TGTASGDFFW
+166 TGTAPSDFFW
-176 SKPTQSSFG
+176 SIPTRASFG
-185 AVNAEQSFG
+185 APNADQVFG
-194 TDAATVTNTPSA
+194 TDA
-206 ENTRAS
+206 
-212 SPLPSNP
+212 
-219 SIAHSTS
+219 S
-226 PPVLRICELQG
+226 PPVLRIYEIQG
-237 AGHTSPHEGEQVVVR
+237 AGHTSPHKDEQVSTR

-275 TSDGMFVYTKKAPKV
+275 TSDGMFVYTKKAPRV
-290 SVGDEVQV
+290 SAGDEVQV
-298 TGPVIEYIPGGAAT
+298 TDTVIEYIPGGADT

-326 QIVSTNNPAL
+326 QIVSTDNPIP
-336 APVVLGATG
+336 APVVLGTAG
-345 RQPPTRVIDDDRFA
+345 RQPPTRVIDNDNFA
-359 VFDPAE
+359 IFDPAE

-381 PDAVAISPTNR
+381 QDAVAISPTNR
-392 FGEIVVLANAG
+392 FGEIVVLADAG
-403 AGQRLN
+403 AGQQLN
-409 SRGGLNLTPTTLH
+409 ARGGLNLTPHTLH

-439 AQVGDALGDVRG
+439 AQVGDALGHVRG

-461 VLVLTEPVVE
+461 VLVTTEPVVE
-471 SAGLVPETTTLV
+471 SAGLAPETTALV

-526 RSPDVLALQ
+526 RAPDVLALQ
-535 EVQDNSGGVNDGTTS
+535 EMQDNSGAVNDGTTS

-564 AGGPRYA
+564 AGGPRYE
-571 YADVAPPDG
+571 YVDVAPPDG

-594 LYQPGRVAL
+594 LYQPARVAL
-603 IGSVERIEDTD
+603 IGAVERIEDN
-614 GDDAFRRSRKPLKA
+614 AFRRSRKPLKA

-641 NHFSSKSGSPPLLG
+641 NHFSSKFGSPPLFG

-663 GLAKRLAQAAF
+663 GLAQRLAQAAF
-674 IHDLVAELLAA
+674 IHDLVADLLTV

-695 DFNEC
+695 DLNEC
-700 SFPLAPVQP
+700 PFPLAPVQP

-723 ILFNLGDAVDGD
+723 ILFNLGDEGDGD

-745 SQQLDHLLV
+745 SQQLDYLLV
-754 SSALLALQPE
+754 SAALLALQPE
-764 FAPVH
+764 FDHVH

-785 ARLLLYDRPD
+785 ARLLLY

>member
-1 MFATLVKPQLGWLR
+1 MFDTRSKPQLGWLR
-15 RLAFCASL
+15 RSALCASL

-51 EAIEVAGPAKTDLS
+51 EAIEVAGPAETDLS
-65 GWVLA
+65 GWALA

-88 IPDQANGFGA
+88 IPNQANGFGA

-121 KVVQFL
+121 QVVQFL
-127 SYEGTF
+127 SYEGNF

-147 IRVAESGSTPG
+147 IRVAESGSTPV

-176 SKPTQSSFG
+176 SIPTQSSFG
-185 AVNAEQSFG
+185 AVNAEQVFG
-194 TDAATVTNTPSA
+194 TDAAIVVNTPSA
-206 ENTRAS
+206 TRVA
-212 SPLPSNP
+212 
-219 SIAHSTS
+219 S
-226 PPVLRICELQG
+226 PPVLRICKIQG
-237 AGHTSPHEGEQVVVR
+237 AGHTSPYKGEQVSAR

-275 TSDGMFVYTKKAPKV
+275 TSDGMFVYTQNAPKV

-321 QPDRI
+321 QPDHI
-326 QIVSTNNPAL
+326 KIVSTGNPIP
-336 APVVLGATG
+336 APVAIGAAG
-345 RQPPTRVIDDDRFA
+345 RRPPTRVIDNDNFA
-359 VFDPAE
+359 IFDPAD

-381 PDAVAISPTNR
+381 QDAVAISPANR
-392 FGEIVVLANAG
+392 FGEIVVLADAG
-403 AGQRLN
+403 ARQQLN
-409 SRGGLNLTPTTLH
+409 SRGGLNLTPETLH

-432 LPGDMPA
+432 LPGAMPA

-471 SAGLVPETTTLV
+471 SAGLAPETTALV

-511 DGQFAAIADQIVHRL
+511 DGQFAAIADQIVRRL
-526 RSPDVLALQ
+526 GAPDVLALQ
-535 EVQDNSGGVNDGTTS
+535 EVQDNSGAVNDGTTS

-564 AGGPRYA
+564 ASGPRYE

-580 ADGGQPGGN
+580 TDGGQPGGN

-594 LYQPGRVAL
+594 LYQPSRVAL

-614 GDDAFRRSRKPLKA
+614 GDDASRNSRKPLKA

-641 NHFSSKSGSPPLLG
+641 CHFSSKSGSPPLFG

-695 DFNEC
+695 DFNES

-754 SSALLALQPE
+754 SSALIALQPE
-764 FAPVH
+764 FDHVH

>member
-1 MFATLVKPQLGWLR
+1 MFATRSMLR
-15 RLAFCASL
+15 STLYASL
-23 LSIGAGPL
+23 LVKMSCAGCKNTDLSPTSVEAEPL
-31 LGQTAFIN
+31 LGQTTFIN
-39 EIHYDNIGKDTG
+39 EIHYDNNGKDTG
-51 EAIEVAGPAKTDLS
+51 EAIEVAGPAGTDLS
-65 GWVLA
+65 GWALV

-78 LYHTEPLSGI
+78 SYRTEHLSGV

-98 IAFSLAKRIQNGAP
+98 IAFNFPTSIQNGSP
-112 DGIALVANG
+112 DGIALIAYG
-121 KVVQFL
+121 QVVQFL

-133 TAAGGPADGMTSTD
+133 TAVGGPADGMTSTD
-147 IRVAESGSTPG
+147 IQVAESNFTPA

-166 TGTASGDFFW
+166 TGTAYDDFSW
-176 SKPTQSSFG
+176 SIPTQSSFG
-185 AVNAEQSFG
+185 APNAEQIFIA
-194 TDAATVTNTPSA
+194 DATSAT
-206 ENTRAS
+206 
-212 SPLPSNP
+212 PL
-219 SIAHSTS
+219 AS
-226 PPVLRICELQG
+226 PPLLRIGEIQG
-237 AGHTSPHEGEQVVVR
+237 AGHASPHEDEQVSAR

-275 TSDGMFVYTKKAPKV
+275 TSDGMWVYTQEAPIV
-290 SVGDEVQV
+290 SAGDEVQV
-298 TGPVIEYIPGGAAT
+298 TGTVTEYIPGGAAT
-312 NNLSITEFS
+312 NNLSITQFF

-326 QIVSTNNPAL
+326 QTLSTNNPIP
-336 APVVLGATG
+336 APVVLGAAG
-345 RQPPTRVIDDDRFA
+345 RQPPTRVIDNDNFA

-381 PDAVAISPTNR
+381 QDAVAISPTNR
-392 FGEIVVLANAG
+392 FGEIVVLADAG
-403 AGQRLN
+403 VGQPLN
-409 SRGGLNLTPTTLH
+409 SRGGLNLTPHTLH

-439 AQVGDALGDVRG
+439 VQVGDALGDVRG

-471 SAGLVPETTTLV
+471 SAGLMPETTALV
-483 GTAQHLTVGS
+483 GTAKHLTVGS
-493 FNVFNLDPN
+493 FNVLNLDPN
-502 DDDKSADLA
+502 DDDESADIA
-511 DGQFAAIADQIVHRL
+511 DGQFAALADQIVHRL
-526 RSPDVLALQ
+526 GAPDVLALQ
-535 EVQDNSGGVNDGTTS
+535 EMQDNSGAANDGTTS

-564 AGGPRYA
+564 AGGPRGPRYE

-594 LYQPGRVAL
+594 LYQPDRVAL
-603 IGSVERIEDTD
+603 IGSVERLE
-614 GDDAFRRSRKPLKA
+614 DDAFRRSRKPLKA
-628 AFDFKGTKLTVIN
+628 AFDFKGTKLTMIN
-641 NHFSSKSGSPPLLG
+641 CHFSSKFGSPPLFG

-663 GLAKRLAQAAF
+663 GLAERLAQAAF
-674 IHDLVAELLAA
+674 IHDLVADLLAA

-695 DFNEC
+695 DINEFP
-700 SFPLAPVQP
+700 FPLAPLQP

-723 ILFNLGDAVDGD
+723 VLFNLGDAVDGD

-745 SQQLDHLLV
+745 SQQLDYLLV

-764 FAPVH
+764 FDYVH
-769 VNTEFPNQA
+769 VNTDFSNQA

-785 ARLLLYDRPD
+785 ARFLLYDRPD

>member
-1 MFATLVKPQLGWLR
+1 MFATLAKPQFGWLR
-15 RLAFCASL
+15 RSTFCAFL
-23 LSIGAGPL
+23 LSLVAGPL
-31 LGQTAFIN
+31 LGQPAFIN
-39 EIHYDNIGKDTG
+39 EIHYENIGKDTD
-51 EAIEVAGPAKTDLS
+51 EAIEIAGPAGTDLS
-65 GWVLA
+65 GWALA
-70 LYNGRNGT
+70 LYNGRNGARYYT
-78 LYHTEPLSGI
+78 KSLSGI
-88 IPDQANGFGA
+88 IPDQANKFGTISFDFA
-98 IAFSLAKRIQNGAP
+98 RSIQNGSP

-147 IRVAESGSTPG
+147 IQVAESGSTPV

-166 TGTASGDFFW
+166 TGTASDDFFW
-176 SKPTQSSFG
+176 SVPTQSSFG
-185 AVNAEQSFG
+185 AVNAEQVFG
-194 TDAATVTNTPSA
+194 TDAAVVVNTPSA
-206 ENTRAS
+206 AH
-212 SPLPSNP
+212 
-219 SIAHSTS
+219 IAS

-237 AGHTSPHEGEQVVVR
+237 AGHISPHKGEQVATR

-261 GFYFQDPTGDGDER
+261 GFYFQDPIGDGDER

-321 QPDRI
+321 QSDHI
-326 QIVSTNNPAL
+326 KIVSTGNPIP
-336 APVVLGATG
+336 APVVIGAAG
-345 RQPPTRVIDDDRFA
+345 RQPPTRVIDNDNFA

-381 PDAVAISPTNR
+381 QDAVAISPTNR
-392 FGEIVVLANAG
+392 FGEIVVLADAG
-403 AGQRLN
+403 ARQQLN
-409 SRGGLNLTPTTLH
+409 SRGGLNLTPETLH

-432 LPGDMPA
+432 LPGAMPA

-471 SAGLVPETTTLV
+471 SAGLVPEMTTLV

-502 DDDKSADLA
+502 DDDKSADLT
-511 DGQFAAIADQIVHRL
+511 DGQFAAIADQIVRRL
-526 RSPDVLALQ
+526 GAPDVLALQ
-535 EVQDNSGGVNDGTTS
+535 EVQDNSGAVNDGTTS

-564 AGGPRYA
+564 ASGPRYE

-614 GDDAFRRSRKPLKA
+614 GDDAFRHSRKPLKA
-628 AFDFKGTKLTVIN
+628 AFAFKETKLTVIN
-641 NHFSSKSGSPPLLG
+641 CHFSSKSGSPPLFG

-700 SFPLAPVQP
+700 PFPLAPVQP

-723 ILFNLGDAVDGD
+723 ILFNLGDAMDGD

-754 SSALLALQPE
+754 SSALIALQPE
-764 FAPVH
+764 FDHVH

-785 ARLLLYDRPD
+785 ARLLLYDHPD

>member
-1 MFATLVKPQLGWLR
+1 MFATPFILR
-15 RLAFCASL
+15 SAFCAFL
-23 LSIGAGPL
+23 LSLVAGPS

-51 EAIEVAGPAKTDLS
+51 EAIEIAGPAGTDLS
-65 GWVLA
+65 GWALA
-70 LYNGRNGT
+70 LYNGRNGA
-78 LYHTEPLSGI
+78 LYRTKSLNGV

-98 IAFSLAKRIQNGAP
+98 ISFSFAKSIQNGAP
-112 DGIALVANG
+112 DGIALIANG

-127 SYEGTF
+127 SYEGAF
-133 TAAGGPADGMTSTD
+133 TAVGGPADGMTSTD

-166 TGTASGDFFW
+166 TGTAPSDFFW
-176 SKPTQSSFG
+176 SIPTQSSFG
-185 AVNAEQSFG
+185 AVNADQVFG
-194 TDAATVTNTPSA
+194 TDAAIDDNTP
-206 ENTRAS
+206 
-212 SPLPSNP
+212 L
-219 SIAHSTS
+219 
-226 PPVLRICELQG
+226 LRIYEIQG
-237 AGHTSPHEGEQVVVR
+237 ASHTSPHKDEQISTR

-261 GFYFQDPTGDGDER
+261 GFYFQDAIGDGDER
-275 TSDGMFVYTKKAPKV
+275 TSDGMFVYTKSAPKV
-290 SVGDEVQV
+290 AIGDEVQV
-298 TGPVIEYIPGGAAT
+298 TGTVIEYIPGRAAT

-326 QIVSTNNPAL
+326 QIVSAGNPIP
-336 APVVLGATG
+336 APVVIGAAG
-345 RQPPTRVIDDDRFA
+345 RQPPTRVIDNDNLA

-381 PDAVAISPTNR
+381 QDAVAISPTNR
-392 FGEIVVLANAG
+392 FGEIVVLADAG
-403 AGQRLN
+403 AGQPLN
-409 SRGGLNLTPTTLH
+409 SRGGLNLTPDTLH

-439 AQVGDALGDVRG
+439 VQVGDALGNMRG

-471 SAGLVPETTTLV
+471 SAGLAPETTALV

-502 DDDKSADLA
+502 DDDESADLA

-526 RSPDVLALQ
+526 RAPDVLALQ
-535 EVQDNSGGVNDGTTS
+535 EMQDNSGAANDGTTS

-564 AGGPRYA
+564 AGGPKYE

-603 IGSVERIEDTD
+603 IGAVERIED
-614 GDDAFRRSRKPLKA
+614 DAFRNSRKPLKA
-628 AFDFKGTKLTVIN
+628 VFDFKGTKLTVIN
-641 NHFSSKSGSPPLLG
+641 NHFSSKFGSPPLFG

-663 GLAKRLAQAAF
+663 GLAQRLAQAAF

-695 DFNEC
+695 DLNEC
-700 SFPLAPVQP
+700 PFPLAPVQP

-723 ILFNLGDAVDGD
+723 ILFNLGDEGDGD

-745 SQQLDHLLV
+745 SQQLDYLLV
-754 SSALLALQPE
+754 SAALIALQPE
-764 FAPVH
+764 FDHVH

-785 ARLLLYDRPD
+785 ARFLLY

>member
-1 MFATLVKPQLGWLR
+1 MFATLAKPQLGWLR
-15 RLAFCASL
+15 RSAFCASL

-51 EAIEVAGPAKTDLS
+51 EAIEVAGPAETDLS
-65 GWVLA
+65 GWALA

-78 LYHTEPLSGI
+78 LYRTKPLSGI
-88 IPDQANGFGA
+88 IPDQANGFGT
-98 IAFSLAKRIQNGAP
+98 IAFGFAKSIQNGAP

-121 KVVQFL
+121 QVVQFL

-147 IRVAESGSTPG
+147 IRVAESGSTPV

-166 TGTASGDFFW
+166 TGTASGNFFW
-176 SKPTQSSFG
+176 SIPTQSSFG
-185 AVNAEQSFG
+185 AVNAEQVFG
-194 TDAATVTNTPSA
+194 TDAAINDNTPSEA
-206 ENTRAS
+206 H
-212 SPLPSNP
+212 
-219 SIAHSTS
+219 IAS
-226 PPVLRICELQG
+226 PPVLRICKIQG
-237 AGHTSPHEGEQVVVR
+237 AGHISPHEGEQVATR

-261 GFYFQDPTGDGDER
+261 GFYFQDATGDGDER
-275 TSDGMFVYTKKAPKV
+275 TSDGMFVFTKNAPKV

-298 TGPVIEYIPGGAAT
+298 TGTVIEYIPGGAAT

-326 QIVSTNNPAL
+326 KIVSTGNPIP
-336 APVVLGATG
+336 APVAIGAAG
-345 RQPPTRVIDDDRFA
+345 RQPPTRVIDNDRFA

-381 PDAVAISPTNR
+381 QDAVAISPTNR

-409 SRGGLNLTPTTLH
+409 SRGGLNLTPNTLH

-432 LPGDMPA
+432 LPGAMPA

-451 PVSYRFGNFE
+451 PISYRFGNFE
-461 VLVLTEPVVE
+461 VLVLTKPVVE
-471 SAGLVPETTTLV
+471 SADLVPETTTLV
-483 GTAQHLTVGS
+483 GTAQYLTVGS

-511 DGQFAAIADQIVHRL
+511 DGQFTAIADQIVHRL
-526 RSPDVLALQ
+526 GAPDVLALQ
-535 EVQDNSGGVNDGTTS
+535 EVQDNSGAANDGTTS

-603 IGSVERIEDTD
+603 IGSVERIEATD
-614 GDDAFRRSRKPLKA
+614 GDDAFRNSRKPLKA

-641 NHFSSKSGSPPLLG
+641 CHFSSKSGSPPLFG

-674 IHDLVAELLAA
+674 IHDLVAELLTA

-700 SFPLAPVQP
+700 PFPLAPVQP

-754 SSALLALQPE
+754 SSALIALQPE
-764 FAPVH
+764 FDHVH

>member
-1 MFATLVKPQLGWLR
+1 MFATLVKLQLGWLR

-31 LGQTAFIN
+31 PGQTAFIN
-39 EIHYDNIGKDTG
+39 EIHYDNIGKDAG
-51 EAIEVAGPAKTDLS
+51 EAIEVAGPAGTDLS

-70 LYNGRNGT
+70 LYNGRNGA
-78 LYHTEPLSGI
+78 LYHTEPLSGT
-88 IPDQANGFGA
+88 IPNQANGFGA
-98 IAFSLAKRIQNGAP
+98 ISFSLAKPIQNGAP

-133 TAAGGPADGMTSTD
+133 TAVGGPADGMTSTD
-147 IRVAESGSTPG
+147 IRVAESGSTPV

-176 SKPTQSSFG
+176 STPTQASFG
-185 AVNAEQSFG
+185 AVNAEQVFG
-194 TDAATVTNTPSA
+194 TDAALN
-206 ENTRAS
+206 EN
-212 SPLPSNP
+212 SPR
-219 SIAHSTS
+219 
-226 PPVLRICELQG
+226 VLRICKIQG
-237 AGHTSPHEGEQVVVR
+237 AGHISPHKDEQVSAR

-298 TGPVIEYIPGGAAT
+298 TGLVIEYIPGGAAT

-326 QIVSTNNPAL
+326 QTVSTNNPA
-336 APVVLGATG
+336 PVILGAAG
-345 RQPPTRVIDDDRFA
+345 RQPPTKVIDNDRFA

-409 SRGGLNLTPTTLH
+409 SRGGLNLTPHTLH

-439 AQVGDALGDVRG
+439 AQVGDALGHVHG

-471 SAGLVPETTTLV
+471 SAGLVPETTPLV

-502 DDDKSADLA
+502 DRDKSADLA
-511 DGQFAAIADQIVHRL
+511 DGQFAALADQIVHRL

-535 EVQDNSGGVNDGTTS
+535 EVQDNSGGADDGTTS
-550 ADQTAQTLIAAIAA
+550 ADQTAHALIAAIVA

-603 IGSVERIEDTD
+603 IGAVERLEDTD

-641 NHFSSKSGSPPLLG
+641 NHFSSKAGSPPLFG
-655 RIQPPTNG
+655 RVQPPTNG

-695 DFNEC
+695 DFNEY
-700 SFPLAPVQP
+700 SFPIAPVQP

-723 ILFNLGDAVDGD
+723 ILFNLGDAMDGD

-764 FAPVH
+764 FDYVH
-769 VNTEFPNQA
+769 VNTEFPDQA

-785 ARLLLYDRPD
+785 ARLLLCDRPD

>member
-1 MFATLVKPQLGWLR
+1 MFDTRSKPQHGWLR
-15 RLAFCASL
+15 RSAFCASL

-51 EAIEVAGPAKTDLS
+51 EAIEVAGPAGTNLS
-65 GWVLA
+65 GWALA

-78 LYHTEPLSGI
+78 LYRTKHLSGI
-88 IPDQANGFGA
+88 IPDQANGFGT
-98 IAFSLAKRIQNGAP
+98 IAFGFAKSIQNGAP

-147 IRVAESGSTPG
+147 IRVAESGSTPV

-166 TGTASGDFFW
+166 TGTTPGDFFW
-176 SKPTQSSFG
+176 SIPAQSSFG
-185 AVNAEQSFG
+185 AVNAEQVFG
-194 TDAATVTNTPSA
+194 TDAAINDNTPSA
-206 ENTRAS
+206 
-212 SPLPSNP
+212 
-219 SIAHSTS
+219 AHVAS
-226 PPVLRICELQG
+226 PPVLRICKIQG
-237 AGHTSPHEGEQVVVR
+237 AGHISPHEGEQVSTR
-252 GIVTAVARN
+252 GIVTAVSRN
-261 GFYFQDPTGDGDER
+261 GFYFQDATGDGDER
-275 TSDGMFVYTKKAPKV
+275 TSDGMFVFTKNAPKV
-290 SVGDEVQV
+290 SIGDEVQV
-298 TGPVIEYIPGGAAT
+298 TGTVIEYIPGGAAT

-326 QIVSTNNPAL
+326 KIVSTGNPIP
-336 APVVLGATG
+336 APVAIGAAG
-345 RQPPTRVIDDDRFA
+345 RRPPTRVIDNDNFA
-359 VFDPAE
+359 IFDPAE

-381 PDAVAISPTNR
+381 QDAVAISPTNR
-392 FGEIVVLANAG
+392 FGEIVVLADAG
-403 AGQRLN
+403 ARQQLN
-409 SRGGLNLTPTTLH
+409 SRSGLNLTPETLH

-432 LPGDMPA
+432 LPGAMPA
-439 AQVGDALGDVRG
+439 AQVGDALGYVRG

-471 SAGLVPETTTLV
+471 SAGLVPEMTTLV

-526 RSPDVLALQ
+526 GAPDVLALQ
-535 EVQDNSGGVNDGTTS
+535 EVQDNSGAANDGTTS

-564 AGGPRYA
+564 AGGPRYE

-614 GDDAFRRSRKPLKA
+614 GDDAFRNSRKPLKA

-641 NHFSSKSGSPPLLG
+641 CHFSSKSGSPPLFG
-655 RIQPPTNG
+655 RIQPTTNG
-663 GLAKRLAQAAF
+663 GLPKRLAQAAF

-700 SFPLAPVQP
+700 PFPLDPVQP

-723 ILFNLGDAVDGD
+723 LLFNLGDAMDGD

-754 SSALLALQPE
+754 SSALIALQPE
-764 FAPVH
+764 FDHVH

>member
-1 MFATLVKPQLGWLR
+1 MFATLAKPQLGWLR
-15 RLAFCASL
+15 RSAFCAFL

-39 EIHYDNIGKDTG
+39 EIHYDNAGNNTG
-51 EAIEVAGPAKTDLS
+51 EAIEIAGPAGTDLS
-65 GWVLA
+65 GWGLA
-70 LYNGRNGT
+70 LYNGKNGA
-78 LYHTEPLSGI
+78 LYRTKPLSGI
-88 IPDQANGFGA
+88 IPNQANGFGA
-98 IAFSLAKRIQNGAP
+98 VAFSFAKSIQNGGAA
-112 DGIALVANG
+112 GIALVANG
-121 KVVQFL
+121 KG
-127 SYEGTF
+127 YEGTF

-147 IRVAESGSTPG
+147 IRVAESGSTPV

-166 TGTASGDFFW
+166 TGTGSGDFFW
-176 SKPTQSSFG
+176 SIPTQSSFG
-185 AVNAEQSFG
+185 AVNAEQVFG
-194 TDAATVTNTPSA
+194 TDAASA
-206 ENTRAS
+206 AHVAS
-212 SPLPSNP
+212 PRLLS
-219 SIAHSTS
+219 
-226 PPVLRICELQG
+226 ICEIQG
-237 AGHTSPHEGEQVVVR
+237 AGHTSPYKDEQVSTR
-252 GIVTAVARN
+252 GMVTAVARN

-298 TGPVIEYIPGGAAT
+298 TGPVIEYIPGSATT

-336 APVVLGATG
+336 APVVLGAAG
-345 RQPPTRVIDDDRFA
+345 RQPPTRAIDDDRFA

-403 AGQRLN
+403 AGQPLN
-409 SRGGLNLTPTTLH
+409 SRGGLNLTPHTLH

-451 PVSYRFGNFE
+451 PLGYRFGNFE

-471 SAGLVPETTTLV
+471 SAGLEPETTTLV

-502 DDDKSADLA
+502 DRDKSADLA

-550 ADQTAQTLIAAIAA
+550 ADQTASALIAAIVA

-571 YADVAPPDG
+571 YADVAPPNG

-594 LYQPGRVAL
+594 LYQPDRVAL
-603 IGSVERIEDTD
+603 IGAVERLEDTD

-641 NHFSSKSGSPPLLG
+641 CHFSSKFGSPPLFG

-709 PPGDVLQ
+709 PPGHVLQ
-716 TLAGTPP
+716 TLAGTRP

-745 SQQLDHLLV
+745 SQPLDHLLV

-764 FAPVH
+764 FDYVH

-785 ARLLLYDRPD
+785 ARLLLCDRPD